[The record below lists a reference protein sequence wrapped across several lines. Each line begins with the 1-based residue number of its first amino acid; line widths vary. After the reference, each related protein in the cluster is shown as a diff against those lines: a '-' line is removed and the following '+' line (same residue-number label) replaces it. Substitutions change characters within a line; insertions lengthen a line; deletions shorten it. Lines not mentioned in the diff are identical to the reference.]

1 MWLTFAP
8 KRNWR
13 EALWCNGRSAERKNV
28 IEQRAAKTGIIVATE
43 TMSRYFR
50 QKNIYLAR
58 RLSSARTFHL
68 RRPCLILALS
78 LGPAIEDRFEMSRA
92 FTALALH
99 KFPPPE
105 ACMARLKS

>member
-8 KRNWR
+8 KRIWC

-58 RLSSARTFHL
+58 RFPSSRTFHL
-68 RRPCLILALS
+68 RRPRLILALS
-78 LGPAIEDRFEMSRA
+78 WAQPSRIA
-92 FTALALH
+92 
-99 KFPPPE
+99 
-105 ACMARLKS
+105 LKSAGLLPPSLLASPRRRKLAWLA